1 MLQERNE
8 NGAAKA
14 SDIILAIGLIML
26 AVFSNIA
33 LKALAP
39 TLGQGVGRMVA
50 FLLFVAA
57 CGLIYKKRLSSYR
70 YTLYYQEPEEG
81 DGGEYNQTPEHQFSV
96 GTLVVESMVGDKAQ
110 TVIEVAACEMQAL
123 FKPDGPSSV
132 ITGNEGNKPAKIHKL
147 SLTKGPNVKA
157 HSLFFF
163 QQGKCYMLY
172 FSPSDEMAR
181 LLNEAIAAARNS

>member
-14 SDIILAIGLIML
+14 GDLILAIGLIML

-39 TLGQGVGRMVA
+39 TLDQGIGQMVA

-57 CGLIYKKRLSSYR
+57 CGLIYKKRLSAYR
-70 YTLYYQEPEEG
+70 YTLYYQELDEG
-81 DGGEYNQTPEHQFSV
+81 DGGEYNQTPEHQFPL
-96 GTLVVESMVGDKAQ
+96 GTLLVESMVGDNAQ
-110 TVIEVAACEMQAL
+110 TVLEVAAGEMLAL
-123 FKPDGPSSV
+123 FKPDGPSSI
-132 ITGNEGNKPAKIHKL
+132 ITGNGGNKSAKIHKL
-147 SLTKGPNVKA
+147 SLTKGPKIKA
-157 HSLFFF
+157 HSLFFC
-163 QQGKCYMLY
+163 QQGKCYRLY

-181 LLNEAIAAARNS
+181 LLNEAIAAAHNS